1 MDKICCHNPACKT
14 AIQEMRLVKTPP
26 NKRTRVDSEEADSE
40 GETDLKEGEE
50 PHGPLV
56 NGEVTVLDNF

>member
-1 MDKICCHNPACKT
+1 MQDSYTGNEVG
-14 AIQEMRLVKTPP
+14 QDPP
-26 NKRTRVDSEEADSE
+26 NKRTRVDSEKADSE
-40 GETDLKEGEE
+40 AEIDLKEGEE

>member
-1 MDKICCHNPACKT
+1 
-14 AIQEMRLVKTPP
+14 MRLVKTPP

-56 NGEVTVLDNF
+56 NSEVTVLDNF